1 MEFRAIGCV
10 RSGVYYIDGRCHW
23 IEIINYL
30 CCEGNLFL
38 LAPPTEHGWLTN
50 LVGDIIIFV
59 FHSAVCTGHSQRSRI
74 HSLLTHSLLTHS
86 PERTHTNTHITLM
99 SLSRS
104 AFTNPILSARPM
116 RAPYLFCHFN
126 FVHVIGIEYWIVKE
140 TETMYSLLYYITT

>member
-74 HSLLTHSLLTHS
+74 HSLLTHS
-86 PERTHTNTHITLM
+86 PERTHTNTHTHHSHVSE
-99 SLSRS
+99 SLSIHQS
-104 AFTNPILSARPM
+104 NFK
-116 RAPYLFCHFN
+116 RAPHARSISFLSFQFCACHWHRILNSERNRNDVFAAILY
-126 FVHVIGIEYWIVKE
+126 HYIE
-140 TETMYSLLYYITT
+140 